1 MKNNNLLVGAI
12 AIGAIYLLTRNKKTK
27 ATKASKTTSGGG
39 GGGVPTGDGMVVG
52 GSRPTMKQCIANPD
66 LVGCEKVLPEL
77 RNELTRDLA
86 VRDVYGD
93 AILDIFV
100 TDPLGTTRDSTG
112 QEVGAGEGE
121 GSSSESEPISSPPPS
136 LPTPSNPVVSPSL
149 PVISPSLPVLSPS
162 NPVVS
167 PSLPVVSPSLPVGKQ
182 TGGGLTPVS
191 PTPIGDISIVPNP
204 IGGLTPVSPTP
215 IGNIGSGNAVA
226 SPSGSIQVD
235 SNFVGMRMDV
245 PKPSEISSNRTK
257 GSYDSF
263 DFDGEYGTF
272 IDDGF

>member
-27 ATKASKTTSGGG
+27 ATKASKTTRGGG

-66 LVGCEKVLPEL
+66 LVGCEKILPEL

-136 LPTPSNPVVSPSL
+136 LPT
-149 PVISPSLPVLSPS
+149 PS

-272 IDDGF
+272 INDGF